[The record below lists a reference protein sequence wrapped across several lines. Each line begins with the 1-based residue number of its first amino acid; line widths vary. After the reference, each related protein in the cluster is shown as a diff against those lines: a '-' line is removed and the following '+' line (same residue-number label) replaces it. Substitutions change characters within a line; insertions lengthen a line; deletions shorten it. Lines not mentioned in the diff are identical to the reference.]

1 MLPILLGTLLQVVP
15 ADRPDCQELGFEQ
28 GIQSNDSK
36 NFPCEKFSLELECG
50 SCKELNEFGLKEL
63 ESECLDCCRKSE
75 EESSKFKVQIVIDF
89 INIVKI
95 GT

>member
-28 GIQSNDSK
+28 GIWSNDQK
-36 NFPCEKFSLELECG
+36 KIPGVIFSLELECG

-89 INIVKI
+89 VNIVKI